1 MDVDN
6 ERFQYWWEKSKP
18 LLVKALHRSGDLHTI
33 DDVFENIRTKKAIFY
48 PLKDGAAIF
57 TIKEYARKRLLQI
70 WLGGGDME
78 ASIEG
83 VLAGADF
90 YAEQNGC
97 ECIEVIGRKGGKRV
111 LEPYGYG
118 YKSVVMIKDIGD

>member
-18 LLVKALHRSGDLHTI
+18 LLVEALRRSGDLHTI
-33 DDVFENIRTKKAIFY
+33 DDVFENIKTKKAILY

-57 TIKEYARKRLLQI
+57 SVREYPRKRLLQI
-70 WLGGGDME
+70 WLVGGDME

-90 YAEQNGC
+90 YAEQHGC
-97 ECIEVIGRKGGKRV
+97 DGIEVIGRKGWKRV
-111 LEPYGYG
+111 LAPYGYD
-118 YKSVVMIKDIGD
+118 YKSVVMIKDIGE